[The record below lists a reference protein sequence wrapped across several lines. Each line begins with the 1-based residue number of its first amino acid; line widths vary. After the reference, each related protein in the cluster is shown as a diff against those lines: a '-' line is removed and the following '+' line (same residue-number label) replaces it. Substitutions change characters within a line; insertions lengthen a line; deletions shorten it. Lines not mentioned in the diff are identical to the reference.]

1 MAFQNFQN
9 KEMNLVLSS
18 DAKPRLKWTQEL
30 HQRFVDAV
38 EQLGG
43 ADKATPKSLKR
54 MMGIHG
60 LTLYHLKSH
69 LQKYRLGKS
78 QQSQSYPKNNQED
91 CEEDDQRSQF
101 PNKIYD
107 GVQDKI
113 NDLQITR
120 ALQMQMEVQRKL
132 HEQIEVQRCLQLR
145 IETQGKYLQSVLKKA
160 QETLAGYSSCS
171 MEVESARAEL
181 SQLVSMVD
189 TNWRL
194 SSSLS
199 VLTESEGS
207 ILKDAKNKLLGH
219 NGYSVESSL
228 TSSESSGR
236 KEETQ
241 PFMDVSEPQDRG
253 SPKRSRE
260 HEVEGKNEKVR
271 KLELLEGL
279 DLNRKIVND
288 SDSGPKLID
297 LNCKAV
303 DEIN

>member
-1 MAFQNFQN
+1 MKCNGMEINGGRRGLVQYRIKGQNEAKISSIVQ
-9 KEMNLVLSS
+9 LITVRVLM
-18 DAKPRLKWTQEL
+18 
-30 HQRFVDAV
+30 
-38 EQLGG
+38 
-43 ADKATPKSLKR
+43 SLF
-54 MMGIHG
+54 
-60 LTLYHLKSH
+60 T
-69 LQKYRLGKS
+69 
-78 QQSQSYPKNNQED
+78 NAD